1 MKKEKSETT
10 RREYAYFRIGILVG
24 LLSAALFIGLTIAT
38 VKVVEYRNAR
48 SVVSTNETAESGSS
62 SDSND
67 GSAQEVYESVLNDR
81 TLSKMGS
88 IERVIDDYY
97 YLSEVDEET
106 LEDGIYRGM
115 VSALDDKYADYFTA
129 EELEEQ
135 LKDNEGIYYGIA
147 AYISID
153 NETLYPYISGIIEG
167 GTAEEAG
174 LRAEDIIY
182 KVDGEST
189 FQMSLSDVVSRVKGD
204 EGTKVTLSIL
214 RGDEAFDVEV
224 ERRKVDRPTV
234 TGEMLDEEI
243 GYIRIS
249 EFDSVTVD
257 QFTEN
262 YQKIREAGAKGLI
275 LDLRG
280 NPGGLLNAV
289 VSIGQQIL
297 PEGLIVYTEDK
308 AGNREEHTCDGEHEI
323 DIPLVVLV
331 DGGSASASEILTGAI
346 KDYGV
351 GTIMG
356 TKTYGKGIVQKM
368 YALSDG
374 SAIKLTVSAYY
385 TPKGNNIHGV
395 GIEPD
400 IVVEFDADAYYSE
413 DRVDNQKEAALSYLQ
428 EQIP

>member
-1 MKKEKSETT
+1 MKRERNETT
-10 RREYAYFRIGILVG
+10 QREYAYFGTGMLVG
-24 LLSAALFIGLTIAT
+24 VLCATLLMAGT
-38 VKVVEYRNAR
+38 VAVIKLVEYRQAR
-48 SVVSTNETAESGSS
+48 ATAVAEQAAASEEAQT
-62 SDSND
+62 D
-67 GSAQEVYESVLNDR
+67 GYDSVLNDR

-88 IERVIDDYY
+88 IENVINQYY
-97 YLSEVDEET
+97 YLSDVDEET

-115 VSALDDKYADYFTA
+115 VTALDDKYADYFTE

-153 NETLYPYISGIIEG
+153 QETFYPFISGIIEG

-174 LRAEDIIY
+174 LRPQDTIY
-182 KVDGEST
+182 QVDGEST
-189 FQMSLSDVVSRVKGD
+189 FQMSLTDVVSRVKGD
-204 EGTKVTLSIL
+204 EGTTVTLSIL
-214 RGDEAFDVEV
+214 RGDEVFDVEV
-224 ERRKVDRPTV
+224 KRRKVDRPTV
-234 TGEMLDEEI
+234 TSEMLEGDI
-243 GYIRIS
+243 GYINIS
-249 EFDSVTVD
+249 EFDSVTVG

-262 YQKIREAGAKGLI
+262 YKKIREDGAQGLI

-280 NPGGLLNAV
+280 NPGGLLDAV

-297 PEGLIVYTEDK
+297 PKGLIVYTEDK
-308 AGNREEHTCDGEHEI
+308 AGNREEHTCDGAHEI

-346 KDYGV
+346 KDYGI

-368 YALSDG
+368 YGLSDG

-400 IVVEFDADAYYSE
+400 VEIPFDADAYYSE
-413 DRVDNQKEAALSYLQ
+413 DKVDNQKEAAISYLQ
-428 EQIP
+428 EMIGE

>member
-10 RREYAYFRIGILVG
+10 QREYAYFRIGILVG
-24 LLSAALFIGLTIAT
+24 LLSAVLFIGLTIAT
-38 VKVVEYRNAR
+38 VKVVEYKNAR
-48 SVVSTNETAESGSS
+48 SVASTNETAESGN
-62 SDSND
+62 DKD
-67 GSAQEVYESVLNDR
+67 GSTQEEVYDSVLNDR

-88 IERVIDDYY
+88 IESVINEYY

-106 LEDGIYRGM
+106 LEDGIYHGM

-204 EGTKVTLSIL
+204 EGTKVTLSII
-214 RGDEAFDVEV
+214 RGDETFDVEV

-234 TGEMLDEEI
+234 TGEMLEGEI

-249 EFDSVTVD
+249 EFDSVTID

-262 YQKIREAGAKGLI
+262 YQKIREEGAKGLI

-289 VSIGQQIL
+289 VSIGQQLL

-368 YALSDG
+368 YGLSDG

-400 IVVEFDADAYYSE
+400 IEVEFDADAYYSE

>member
-1 MKKEKSETT
+1 MKRERNETT
-10 RREYAYFRIGILVG
+10 QREYAYFGTGMLVG
-24 LLSAALFIGLTIAT
+24 VLCATLLMAGT
-38 VKVVEYRNAR
+38 VAVIKLVEYRQAR
-48 SVVSTNETAESGSS
+48 ATAVAEQAAASEEAQT
-62 SDSND
+62 D
-67 GSAQEVYESVLNDR
+67 GYDSVLNDR

-88 IERVIDDYY
+88 IENVINQYY
-97 YLSEVDEET
+97 YLSDVDEET

-115 VSALDDKYADYFTA
+115 VTALDDKYADYFTE

-153 NETLYPYISGIIEG
+153 QETSYPFISGIIEG

-174 LRAEDIIY
+174 LRPQDTIY
-182 KVDGEST
+182 QVDGEST
-189 FQMSLSDVVSRVKGD
+189 FQMSLTDVVSRVKGD
-204 EGTKVTLSIL
+204 EGTTVTLSIL
-214 RGDEAFDVEV
+214 RGDEVFDVEV
-224 ERRKVDRPTV
+224 KRRKVDRPTV
-234 TGEMLDEEI
+234 TSEMLEGDI
-243 GYIRIS
+243 GYLNIS
-249 EFDSVTVD
+249 EFDSVTVG

-262 YQKIREAGAKGLI
+262 YKKIREDGAKGLI

-280 NPGGLLNAV
+280 NPGGLLDAV

-297 PEGLIVYTEDK
+297 PKGLIVYTEDK
-308 AGNREEHTCDGEHEI
+308 AGNREEHTCDGAHEI

-346 KDYGV
+346 KDYGI

-368 YALSDG
+368 YGLSDG

-400 IVVEFDADAYYSE
+400 VEIPFDADAYYSE
-413 DRVDNQKEAALSYLQ
+413 DKVDNQKEAAISYLQ
-428 EQIP
+428 EMIGE

>member
-10 RREYAYFRIGILVG
+10 QREYAYFRIGILVG
-24 LLSAALFIGLTIAT
+24 LLSAVLFIGLTIAT
-38 VKVVEYRNAR
+38 VKVVEYKNAR
-48 SVVSTNETAESGSS
+48 SVASTNETAESGK
-62 SDSND
+62 DKD
-67 GSAQEVYESVLNDR
+67 GSTQEEVYDSVLNDR

-88 IERVIDDYY
+88 IESVINEYY

-106 LEDGIYRGM
+106 LEDGIYHGM

-204 EGTKVTLSIL
+204 EGTKVTLSII
-214 RGDEAFDVEV
+214 RGDETFDVEV

-234 TGEMLDEEI
+234 TGEMLEGEI

-249 EFDSVTVD
+249 EFDSVTID

-262 YQKIREAGAKGLI
+262 YQKIREEGAKALI

-289 VSIGQQIL
+289 VSIGQQLL

-368 YALSDG
+368 YGLSDG

-400 IVVEFDADAYYSE
+400 IEVEVDADAYYSE

>member
-10 RREYAYFRIGILVG
+10 QREYAYFRVGILVG

-38 VKVVEYRNAR
+38 VKVVEFKNAR
-48 SVVSTNETAESGSS
+48 SVASTNETAESGSS
-62 SDSND
+62 SDSGD
-67 GSAQEVYESVLNDR
+67 GSTQEVYESVLNDR

-88 IERVIDDYY
+88 IERVIDEYY
-97 YLSEVDEET
+97 YLAEVDEET

-204 EGTKVTLSIL
+204 EGTKVTLSII
-214 RGDEAFDVEV
+214 RGDETFDVEV

-262 YQKIREAGAKGLI
+262 YQKIREEGAKGLI

-297 PEGLIVYTEDK
+297 PKGLIVYTEDK

>member
-1 MKKEKSETT
+1 
-10 RREYAYFRIGILVG
+10 
-24 LLSAALFIGLTIAT
+24 
-38 VKVVEYRNAR
+38 
-48 SVVSTNETAESGSS
+48 
-62 SDSND
+62 
-67 GSAQEVYESVLNDR
+67 
-81 TLSKMGS
+81 
-88 IERVIDDYY
+88 
-97 YLSEVDEET
+97 
-106 LEDGIYRGM
+106 
-115 VSALDDKYADYFTA
+115 
-129 EELEEQ
+129 
-135 LKDNEGIYYGIA
+135 
-147 AYISID
+147 
-153 NETLYPYISGIIEG
+153 
-167 GTAEEAG
+167 
-174 LRAEDIIY
+174 
-182 KVDGEST
+182 
-189 FQMSLSDVVSRVKGD
+189 MSLSDVVSRVKGD
-204 EGTKVTLSIL
+204 EGTKVTLSII
-214 RGDEAFDVEV
+214 RGDETFDVEV

-234 TGEMLDEEI
+234 TGEMLEGEI

-249 EFDSVTVD
+249 EFDSVTID

-262 YQKIREAGAKGLI
+262 YQKIREEGAKGLI

-289 VSIGQQIL
+289 VSIGQQLL

-308 AGNREEHTCDGEHEI
+308 AGNQEEHTCDGEHEI

-368 YALSDG
+368 YGLSDG

-400 IVVEFDADAYYSE
+400 IEVEFDADAYYSE

>member
-1 MKKEKSETT
+1 MEKFEANF
-10 RREYAYFRIGILVG
+10 Y
-24 LLSAALFIGLTIAT
+24 
-38 VKVVEYRNAR
+38 
-48 SVVSTNETAESGSS
+48 
-62 SDSND
+62 
-67 GSAQEVYESVLNDR
+67 
-81 TLSKMGS
+81 SK
-88 IERVIDDYY
+88 
-97 YLSEVDEET
+97 
-106 LEDGIYRGM
+106 
-115 VSALDDKYADYFTA
+115 
-129 EELEEQ
+129 EELEDLYESS
-135 LKDNEGIYYGIA
+135 LGIYYGVG
-147 AYISID
+147 AYVSLD
-153 NETLYPYISGIIEG
+153 SATNLAKISGIIEG
-167 GTAEEAG
+167 TPAEEAD
-174 LRAEDIIY
+174 LRTDDIIY

-204 EGTKVTLSIL
+204 EGTKVTLSII
-214 RGDEAFDVEV
+214 RGDETFDVEV

-234 TGEMLDEEI
+234 TGEMLEGEI

-249 EFDSVTVD
+249 EFDSVTID

-262 YQKIREAGAKGLI
+262 YQKIREEGAKGLI

-289 VSIGQQIL
+289 VSIGQQLL

-368 YALSDG
+368 YGLSDG

-400 IVVEFDADAYYSE
+400 IEVEFDADAYYSE